1 MSSNGPVTVATV
13 APAVVPRKFRRDSG
27 RLLLFF
33 CATTSISFVWKALNR
48 FHAIAERLQKRLTP
62 PAGCI
67 RNSPL
72 ISLSVGLGIEPHGQM
87 IRSCVLLHR
96 NPKLDNLIALPLVN
110 RKEVKVC

>member
-1 MSSNGPVTVATV
+1 MSSNGPVTVATA
-13 APAVVPRKFRRDSG
+13 APAVAPRKFRRDS

-48 FHAIAERLQKRLTP
+48 FHAIAKRLQKRLPP
-62 PAGCI
+62 PAGCV

-72 ISLSVGLGIEPHGQM
+72 ISLPVGLGIEPHGQV

-96 NPKLDNLIALPLVN
+96 YPKLDNLIALPLVN
-110 RKEVKVC
+110 RKEVKMC

>member
-1 MSSNGPVTVATV
+1 MSSNGPVTVATA

-27 RLLLFF
+27 RLLFF

-62 PAGCI
+62 PAGCV

-72 ISLSVGLGIEPHGQM
+72 ISLSLGLGIEPPGQL
-87 IRSCVLLHR
+87 IRSSVLLPR
-96 NPKLDNLIALPLVN
+96 NPKLDTVIPLHLSDGT
-110 RKEVKVC
+110 EVSL